1 MLRLFFVYDTNF
13 LYDQQNWASP
23 PFLGLPFHQTSINVI
38 MTSTTD
44 TDILRVIL
52 PTIAEYI
59 HLSDTLFATLDSV
72 SGRAPKRFRYS
83 VDWSKFVHD
92 MINDSTFTVNTRHA
106 YAPSDVEELL
116 QIGETMK
123 E

>member
-1 MLRLFFVYDTNF
+1 
-13 LYDQQNWASP
+13 
-23 PFLGLPFHQTSINVI
+23 
-38 MTSTTD
+38 MTSTTY

-59 HLSDTLFATLDSV
+59 QLSDTLFVTLNNA
-72 SGRAPKRFRYS
+72 SGRAPKRLRER
-83 VDWSKFVHD
+83 VDWSKFLYD
-92 MINDSTFTVNTRHA
+92 MINDSTFAVNTRHG
-106 YAPSDVEELL
+106 YVPSNIEKLS

>member
-1 MLRLFFVYDTNF
+1 
-13 LYDQQNWASP
+13 
-23 PFLGLPFHQTSINVI
+23 

-59 HLSDTLFATLDSV
+59 QLSDTLFVTLNNA
-72 SGRAPKRFRYS
+72 SGRAPKRLRER
-83 VDWSKFVHD
+83 VDWSKFLYD
-92 MINDSTFTVNTRHA
+92 MINDSTFTVNTRHG
-106 YAPSDVEELL
+106 YVPSNIEELS